1 MSPRFSQPPRRP
13 EEGAAAVEFALVFP
27 VFAAL
32 VMGSMDLGYYFFAK
46 QIVTNAA
53 REGARAGT
61 TTDPASGSALAIDNA
76 RNATLDYMAKNGL
89 GCPGGGSTCVQVA
102 TTTIAEDGGPS
113 MSAVDVVIQYPFVGL
128 TGFTANVLPRT
139 VSAHAIQRWR

>member
-1 MSPRFSQPPRRP
+1 MMRRPRRS
-13 EEGAAAVEFALVFP
+13 EGGAAAVEFALVFP

-61 TTDPASGSALAIDNA
+61 TTDPGSGSSVAMDNA
-76 RNATLDYMAKNGL
+76 RTATIDYMAKNGI
-89 GCPGGGSTCVQVA
+89 GCSANGGTCVQV
-102 TTTIAEDGGPS
+102 TNPTIAAAGGPS
-113 MSAVDVVIQYPFVGL
+113 MSAIDVVIQYPFVGL
-128 TGFTANVLPRT
+128 TGFTGNVLPRT
-139 VSAHAIQRWR
+139 ISAHALQRWR